1 VAAVALLLVLATT
14 ALAASFSLRFPSL
27 TSTLLAA
34 YVVALAEVMSLTLV
48 LSPFQAV
55 TRTGL
60 AAGEAVVLTGVL
72 AVWWRAGRPV
82 VTARGVPVLL
92 RDLGREPIVLA
103 LGTIVG
109 AALVYELVLVL
120 VAPPNNWDS
129 LTYHLARAA
138 AWAQHG
144 GVYWIPNAPT
154 ARMNEFQP
162 GAEQLV
168 LYLFVVTGGGAL
180 SALPQYLAELAAT
193 VGVYV
198 AARRLG
204 FAPRQAIPAALLFPT
219 LSLVALES
227 TTGQNDLV
235 AAALAVAAAALLLGR
250 SAREDALAGI
260 GIGMAIGVKL
270 TIVIAI
276 PVLLALAAGRGW
288 RAARR
293 FAAATILTF
302 AVLGMWGYVLNAVE
316 TGHVLGHGEGRVEN
330 TAHPSFP
337 GSISTAYRML
347 YRLVDLSGLSTWMI
361 WALAI
366 AGAVAGAGALAAR
379 RTSLGGWRQRVVL
392 ATTVVAPFLLPL
404 LALVLADAMHGV
416 ASIVHLP
423 IDGSASTSA
432 PFSWHVNRVP
442 NEDFSAFGPLG
453 IALFAGSLWVSWVA
467 WRRRS
472 AGGSLALGLA
482 LPLFVVV
489 LALSSKYNPWLS
501 RFLLV
506 PTALALPLTAAWF
519 RRRELAVG
527 VVVVASVA
535 LVMAHVRNQLKPIE
549 GAVIEP
555 WAASQVQAVD
565 RPWLAGVAS
574 GISELNLL
582 VPASGCLGALVDSDD
597 PTFLLYGPRL
607 DRKLVFLTGGDEQR
621 QADAAGLSAIVV
633 KATDFQDPQKRF
645 TANGWQLTNL
655 STYFTL
661 ARRPS
666 RSGAAHCA
674 RLYLAE
680 RRRTRDPLPRTPLL
694 RT

>member
-1 VAAVALLLVLATT
+1 
-14 ALAASFSLRFPSL
+14 
-27 TSTLLAA
+27 
-34 YVVALAEVMSLTLV
+34 
-48 LSPFQAV
+48 
-55 TRTGL
+55 
-60 AAGEAVVLTGVL
+60 
-72 AVWWRAGRPV
+72 
-82 VTARGVPVLL
+82 
-92 RDLGREPIVLA
+92 
-103 LGTIVG
+103 
-109 AALVYELVLVL
+109 
-120 VAPPNNWDS
+120 
-129 LTYHLARAA
+129 
-138 AWAQHG
+138 
-144 GVYWIPNAPT
+144 
-154 ARMNEFQP
+154 
-162 GAEQLV
+162 
-168 LYLFVVTGGGAL
+168 
-180 SALPQYLAELAAT
+180 
-193 VGVYV
+193 
-198 AARRLG
+198 
-204 FAPRQAIPAALLFPT
+204 
-219 LSLVALES
+219 
-227 TTGQNDLV
+227 
-235 AAALAVAAAALLLGR
+235 
-250 SAREDALAGI
+250 
-260 GIGMAIGVKL
+260 
-270 TIVIAI
+270 
-276 PVLLALAAGRGW
+276 
-288 RAARR
+288 
-293 FAAATILTF
+293 
-302 AVLGMWGYVLNAVE
+302 
-316 TGHVLGHGEGRVEN
+316 
-330 TAHPSFP
+330 
-337 GSISTAYRML
+337 
-347 YRLVDLSGLSTWMI
+347 
-361 WALAI
+361 
-366 AGAVAGAGALAAR
+366 
-379 RTSLGGWRQRVVL
+379 
-392 ATTVVAPFLLPL
+392 
-404 LALVLADAMHGV
+404 
-416 ASIVHLP
+416 
-423 IDGSASTSA
+423 
-432 PFSWHVNRVP
+432 
-442 NEDFSAFGPLG
+442 
-453 IALFAGSLWVSWVA
+453 VSWVA